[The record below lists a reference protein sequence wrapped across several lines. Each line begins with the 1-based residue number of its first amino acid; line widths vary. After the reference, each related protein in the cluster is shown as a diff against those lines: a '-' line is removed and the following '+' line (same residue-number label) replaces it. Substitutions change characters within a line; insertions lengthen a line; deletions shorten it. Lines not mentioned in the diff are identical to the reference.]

1 MKKFIIL
8 LVSLFLLFGCSKKE
22 EAKEV
27 KKKPNYVG
35 QTFPTEYLSPSNIV
49 WLEEPLPKDIE
60 SSDVVKTWLKRVGQE
75 SVGRWS
81 YVSLLSDKN
90 EQLVV
95 QGSSPSSGGMNF
107 LVLSKKTGGFIELVE
122 FIGGFI
128 FYPTPNTK
136 PTLVVYNKSGV
147 EYQRTEFEFDGKTYK
162 QKSTYEVPIELTRLN
177 GSPVDFHQYFW
188 FMNGQDIKK

>member
-1 MKKFIIL
+1 MKKLTLF

-22 EAKEV
+22 EIKDVE
-27 KKKPNYVG
+27 KKPHYGG
-35 QTFPTEYLSPSNIV
+35 QTFPTEYLSPSNIQ
-49 WLEEPLPKDIE
+49 WSKDPLPRDIE
-60 SSDVVKTWLKRVGQE
+60 SSGVVKSWLKKIGQE

-81 YVSLLSDKN
+81 YISLLSDKN
-90 EQLVV
+90 EQIVL
-95 QGSSPSSGGMNF
+95 QGSSPSSGGINF
-107 LVLSKKTGGFIELVE
+107 LILSKKSDRLFELVE

-136 PTLVVYNKSGV
+136 PTLVVYNKSGL
-147 EYQRTEFEFDGKTYK
+147 EYQRTQFEFDGKTYK

-188 FMNGQDIKK
+188 FMNGQEIKK